1 MTLLE
6 SKIGIVCP
14 DFDTFKLKDILVK
27 NDAGEWGAD
36 PDENAIGVLR
46 STNFTNEGK
55 LTLDD
60 VAYRKLS
67 IDKINE
73 KLLSANDILVERSGG
88 SDTQPVGRVGFISEQ
103 IAKDKYAFANFIQR
117 ISLDDTVV
125 SKYVYYCLQQMY
137 EMGITASMQNQTTGI
152 RNLDWKF
159 YTQSIFPK
167 PSLDEQ
173 KAIATILSKID
184 EAIETTKQTINSAQK
199 LKTSLMQNLLTGKIK
214 PDGTKRKDDEFYY
227 DEKLGKVPKGWD
239 IESLN
244 KLFNINEESLST
256 NTEPEFTF
264 KYISIEMVDTEKIN
278 YEKCPIYN
286 FKDAPGRARRV
297 VKDNDIL
304 ISGVRPNLKSFAIY
318 NKPDSDNW
326 IVTTGIYVLSAKK
339 DVCSNYFFYQILSEI
354 AEKQFHSYVAGTN
367 YPAIGDRDLKR
378 LKLLV
383 PCYTEQKEISEK
395 FKEVSELIKVK
406 EIKLNKLEKLKK
418 SLMQNLLTGKMR
430 LDEKLIKELI
440 SHV

>member
-1 MTLLE
+1 MWPT
-6 SKIGIVCP
+6 V
-14 DFDTFKLKDILVK
+14 KLKSLGFIQGNGVDKTI
-27 NDAGEWGAD
+27 NR
-36 PDENAIGVLR
+36 DE
-46 STNFTNEGK
+46 
-55 LTLDD
+55 
-60 VAYRKLS
+60 LS
-67 IDKINE
+67 I
-73 KLLSANDILVERSGG
+73 KLLNYMDVYTYTVIDNKLNFQEVTAKKNKIKKCNLIESDVLFTPSSETPDDIAHASVVVEDLENVVYSYHVIRF
-88 SDTQPVGRVGFISEQ
+88 RFHEKNKI
-103 IAKDKYAFANFIQR
+103 DKYFLR
-117 ISLDDTVV
+117 
-125 SKYVYYCLQQMY
+125 YCLNQYSVQKY
-137 EMGITASMQNQTTGI
+137 FTSRASGTT
-152 RNLDWKF
+152 RYTLSKKDFENLSFQIPTNK
-159 YTQSIFPK
+159 Q
-167 PSLDEQ
+167 EQ
-173 KAIATILSKID
+173 KAIATILSKVD
-184 EAIETTKQTINSAQK
+184 EAIESTKQTINSAQK

>member
-318 NKPDSDNW
+318 NKPDSD
-326 IVTTGIYVLSAKK
+326 TTG
-339 DVCSNYFFYQILSEI
+339 
-354 AEKQFHSYVAGTN
+354 
-367 YPAIGDRDLKR
+367 
-378 LKLLV
+378 LLQQE
-383 PCYTEQKEISEK
+383 YM
-395 FKEVSELIKVK
+395 F
-406 EIKLNKLEKLKK
+406 
-418 SLMQNLLTGKMR
+418 
-430 LDEKLIKELI
+430 
-440 SHV
+440 